1 MHVRRRRRH
10 DAVLN
15 RMSGAHVAPDHT
27 DRPLAELL
35 RLDGRVA
42 VVTGAAR
49 GLGAQI
55 VRRLAEAG
63 ADVVAGDL
71 DLDGVTDVAGE
82 VSAASRRRVIALR
95 LDVSDPDSI
104 IAAADTAIG
113 ELGRLDVWVNN
124 AGISTATGPA
134 VDAEVELI
142 DRMFAVNARGT
153 YLGAREAAKRMAD
166 GGVIVNIL
174 STTGFRA
181 NSGISAYVASKHA
194 AVGITKA
201 LGLEFAPMG
210 VRVLGIAPTLIDTP
224 GVREEMA
231 PLLEA
236 GLDVAARAAAN
247 PLGRMGVPDDVAR
260 VVVFAASD
268 MATFM
273 TGSTIAVD
281 AGRLA

>member
-1 MHVRRRRRH
+1 
-10 DAVLN
+10 
-15 RMSGAHVAPDHT
+15 MSESSSGPLVAPDHS
-27 DRPLAELL
+27 DRSLTELT
-35 RLDGRVA
+35 RLDRRVA

-55 VRRLAEAG
+55 ARRLAEAG
-63 ADVVAGDL
+63 ADLVLGDL
-71 DLDGVTDVAGE
+71 DPAGCQDLAAEIRRRWGRRAVACGLDVAE
-82 VSAASRRRVIALR
+82 
-95 LDVSDPDSI
+95 PDSI
-104 IAAADTAIG
+104 VAIADLAVA

-134 VDAEVELI
+134 LEVEPDFI
-142 DRMFAVNARGT
+142 DRMFAVNARGV
-153 YLGAREAAKRMAD
+153 YLGAREAAKRMPG
-166 GGVIVNIL
+166 GGVVVNIL

-181 NSGISAYVASKHA
+181 SAGISAYVASKHA

-201 LGLEFAPMG
+201 LGLELAPIG
-210 VRVLGIAPTLIDTP
+210 VRVVGIAPTVMDTP

-236 GLDVAARAAAN
+236 GVDVAKRAAAN
-247 PLGRMGVPDDVAR
+247 PFGRMGVPDDVAR

-268 MATFM
+268 MAAFM

-281 AGRLA
+281 AGRLS